1 MPYWTA
7 NILLLS
13 ELLMRKWMEGAAR
26 STRLSTRASVNAAAA
41 AEIGFF
47 AEKGPTDRKTD
58 AIAFAEQQDRE
69 RKAKSSLWRI
79 KVSAEAN
86 SDEN

>member
-26 STRLSTRASVNAAAA
+26 STRASVNAA

-58 AIAFAEQQDRE
+58 AIAFAEQQDRGG
-69 RKAKSSLWRI
+69 KAKSSLWRI